1 MKTNI
6 RKTILEYVYLGLGSV
21 IMAAGLFIFL
31 IPAKIAPGGVSG
43 IAMVTHHLWGWPVGI
58 VMLALNIPLFLV
70 GLKLLGKR
78 FGPRTLFSF
87 TLVSVFYD
95 LMDRI
100 IGTQP
105 VTVEPLLAAIF
116 GGIIIGFGLGIVFRG
131 KGTTGGSDI
140 LGQVIHKYSNVSVGI
155 AIMMVDFFVILMA
168 GSAFKDISLM
178 LYGFISLYAASKV
191 IDIVLDG
198 FDYARSL
205 YIISDKADEIMQA
218 VVEMNR
224 GGTMIHGTG
233 FYTRKER
240 NVLFTVVT
248 RKEVAGVRETVKRID
263 ADAFVIISN
272 VHEVLGEGFRPRV

>member
-6 RKTILEYVYLGLGSV
+6 RKTILEYLYLALGSV
-21 IMAAGLFIFL
+21 IMAAGLYYFL
-31 IPAKIAPGGVSG
+31 IPAKIAPGGVSS
-43 IAMVTHHLWGWPVGI
+43 IAMVTHHLLGWNVGI
-58 VMLALNIPLFLV
+58 VMLALNIPLFLL
-70 GLKLLGKR
+70 GMKLLGKR

-95 LMDRI
+95 LMDRFI
-100 IGTQP
+100 HVKP
-105 VTVEPLLAAIF
+105 VAVEPLLAAIF
-116 GGIIIGFGLGIVFRG
+116 GGIIIGFGLGIVFRA

-140 LGQVIHKYSNVSVGI
+140 LGQIIHKYSNMSVGI
-155 AIMMVDFFVILMA
+155 AILCVDFFVILIA

-205 YIISDKADEIMQA
+205 YIISDKAHEIMQA
-218 VVEMNR
+218 VVEKNR

-248 RKEVAGVRETVKRID
+248 RKEVAGVREMVKRID